1 MRFFISANIK
11 KNTPLYYAVLFF
23 LVFALLFWLA
33 SWVHFYSKYGF
44 SYESLVRYF
53 FMDPDFPERV
63 SIAQVSEDFHVGV
76 FIHGM
81 LLITLFSLLNI
92 TALSKKVKLILI
104 TSTSLFALLFLLSD
118 FLILLLGTKTVMLK
132 LLSFLAYQLNYLI
145 TWLLTTLYILRDEQ
159 NSPKTD
165 ALKLISLAFAL
176 FSLFFLFSNF
186 LNFHAKM
193 GFGVEGIRNYF
204 LGNPD
209 LFVKGKSFKG
219 VFKVFY
225 PHLIAMA
232 VYSLALAHLL
242 PFAGVKRRTALWIG
256 IFLFVF
262 SFLDNLTSLLLL
274 FLGSPLAYLKLLSFW
289 SFQLLA
295 VGSSLMLL
303 VGSLKGGEGAKLYL

>member
-23 LVFALLFWLA
+23 LVFALLFWLV

-53 FMDPDFPERV
+53 FLDPEFPERV

-92 TALSKKVKLILI
+92 TVLSKKTKLMLI
-104 TSTSLFALLFLLSD
+104 ASTSFFALLFLLSD
-118 FLILLLGTKTVMLK
+118 FFILLLGTEMVMLK

-165 ALKLISLAFAL
+165 TLRLMSLTFAFL
-176 FSLFFLFSNF
+176 SLFFLFSNF

-295 VGSSLMLL
+295 VGSSLVLL
-303 VGSLKGGEGAKLYL
+303 VGSLKGTEGARLYL

>member
-1 MRFFISANIK
+1 VRFFISANIK

-23 LVFALLFWLA
+23 LVFALLFWLV

-53 FMDPDFPERV
+53 FLDPDFPERV

-92 TALSKKVKLILI
+92 TVLSKKTKLMLI
-104 TSTSLFALLFLLSD
+104 ASTSFFALLFLLSD
-118 FLILLLGTKTVMLK
+118 FFILLLGTEMVMLK

-165 ALKLISLAFAL
+165 TLRLMSLTFAFL
-176 FSLFFLFSNF
+176 SLFFLFSNF

-295 VGSSLMLL
+295 VGSSLVLL
-303 VGSLKGGEGAKLYL
+303 VGSLKGTEGARLYL

>member
-53 FMDPDFPERV
+53 FLDPDFPERV

-92 TALSKKVKLILI
+92 TVLSKKTKLMLI
-104 TSTSLFALLFLLSD
+104 ASTSFFALLFLLSD

-165 ALKLISLAFAL
+165 TLRLMSLAFAL

-193 GFGVEGIRNYF
+193 GFGVEGIRDYF
-204 LGNPD
+204 LGNPE
-209 LFVKGKSFKG
+209 LFVKGKSFNG

-242 PFAGVKRRTALWIG
+242 PFVGVKRRTALWIG
-256 IFLFVF
+256 LFLFIF

-274 FLGSPLAYLKLLSFW
+274 LLGSPLTYFKLLSFW
-289 SFQLLA
+289 SFQFLA
-295 VGSSLMLL
+295 VGFSLVLL

>member
-92 TALSKKVKLILI
+92 TALSKKVKLMLI

-132 LLSFLAYQLNYLI
+132 LLSFLAYQITFLI
-145 TWLLTTLYILRDEQ
+145 IWLLTTFHVLRDEQ

-165 ALKLISLAFAL
+165 TLRLMSLAFAF

-186 LNFHAKM
+186 LNFHTKM
-193 GFGVEGIRNYF
+193 GFGVEGIRDYF
-204 LGNPD
+204 LGNPE
-209 LFVKGKSFKG
+209 LFVKGKSFEG
-219 VFKVFY
+219 VFKVIY

-242 PFAGVKRRTALWIG
+242 PFVGVKRRTALWIG
-256 IFLFVF
+256 IFLFIF

-295 VGSSLMLL
+295 VGSSLVLL
-303 VGSLKGGEGAKLYL
+303 VGSLKGTEGARLYL